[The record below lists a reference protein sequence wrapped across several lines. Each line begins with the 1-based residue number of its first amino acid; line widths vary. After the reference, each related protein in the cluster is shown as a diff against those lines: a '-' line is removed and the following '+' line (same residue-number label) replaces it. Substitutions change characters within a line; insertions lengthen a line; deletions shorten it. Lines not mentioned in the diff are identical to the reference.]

1 MLDIALLKLSTTFDM
16 SPGMDIATIKMNSK
30 INNAKLIGKNIEVSG
45 WGRTE
50 RSPDAVVPNMM
61 KTKQPIVET
70 TAIYTRESE
79 DESES
84 ASEWNYYNK
93 ERYLQGS
100 QYRGRGIC
108 HGDSGGKKAYMNIT
122 LI

>member
-70 TAIYTRESE
+70 TAIYTRPSDSDSNSE
-79 DESES
+79 RH
-84 ASEWNYYNK
+84 YYNK

-100 QYRGRGIC
+100 QYHGRGIC